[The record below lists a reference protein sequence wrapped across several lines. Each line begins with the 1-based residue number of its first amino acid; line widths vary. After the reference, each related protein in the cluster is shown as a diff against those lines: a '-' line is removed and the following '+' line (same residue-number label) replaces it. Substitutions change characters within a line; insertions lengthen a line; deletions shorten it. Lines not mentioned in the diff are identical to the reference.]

1 MAWHI
6 FPGAIYAIILL
17 HVSINKYQ
25 VYYWVLI
32 LYSLR
37 DLTNSYSRV

>member
-1 MAWHI
+1 MV
-6 FPGAIYAIILL
+6 L

-32 LYSLR
+32 LYSLS
-37 DLTNSYSRV
+37 DLTNSYPRV